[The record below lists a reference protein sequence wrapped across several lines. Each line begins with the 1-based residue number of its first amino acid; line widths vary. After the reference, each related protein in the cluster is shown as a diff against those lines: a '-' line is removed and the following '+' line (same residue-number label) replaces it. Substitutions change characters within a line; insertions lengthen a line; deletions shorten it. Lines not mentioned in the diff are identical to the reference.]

1 VLQDHA
7 DAGAGAGQ
15 LAGADAAVAV
25 FVPPTRLPSTRITPK
40 AGSSPSEELSSS
52 FLKASEDMS
61 LKLDRRDVGGRMLA
75 YGRDVR
81 MGHSQGRCEC
91 AEARRL
97 VRGGRFRVP

>member
-1 VLQDHA
+1 V
-7 DAGAGAGQ
+7 AG
-15 LAGADAAVAV
+15 
-25 FVPPTRLPSTRITPK
+25 FVPPHALAVHPDH
-40 AGSSPSEELSSS
+40 AECGLLASEELSSS
-52 FLKASEDMS
+52 FLKVSEDMS